1 MNKAIK
7 IILSLIALVA
17 VASTVFVF
25 LSDWISTKKEKQTI
39 LEETTPAPLPTNPI
53 PTDRDW
59 LPQLK
64 EISDEDKL
72 TLAKPVAE
80 KYFEAAL
87 LDEENAQVLSFYL
100 DPNEPINAIFNGIVT
115 EISYDQKPF
124 PNDSP
129 FDEITLTKEGG
140 KMSASYVILGET
152 LVKKGDVVS
161 AGQILAKA
169 GKGGLGF
176 RSGTNLSL
184 WVHDQD
190 GEFIGLSKDMFQK
203 E

>member
-7 IILSLIALVA
+7 IILSLIALAA
-17 VASTVFVF
+17 VASTVFIF
-25 LSDWISTKKEKQTI
+25 LSDWISTKKEERTI
-39 LEETTPAPLPTNPI
+39 LEETTPTPLPTNQL
-53 PTDRDW
+53 PTDQDW

-64 EISDEDKL
+64 EISDEDKSS
-72 TLAKPVAE
+72 LAKPVAE
-80 KYFEAAL
+80 KYFETAL

-100 DPNEPINAIFNGIVT
+100 DTNEPINAIFNGIVT

-124 PNDSP
+124 PNDSS
-129 FDEITLTKEGG
+129 FDEITLTEEGA
-140 KMSASYVILGET
+140 KMSASYVIFGET
-152 LVKKGDVVS
+152 LVKKGDVIS
-161 AGQILAKA
+161 TGQILAKA